1 MAVDRAMKP
10 VTMYQANDGMRF
22 NTEHEALARDALIAE
37 CDAEMAKLGIRKP
50 PEDIGFTNGS
60 GYIQQPIGSRGA
72 LEAFLRAKGTNRDSD
87 GPIGRLLYRLHC
99 MDERDR
105 EWAQPFFAL
114 NPPTNAMEV
123 AR

>member
-1 MAVDRAMKP
+1 MKP
-10 VTMYQANDGMRF
+10 VTMYMANDGELF
-22 NTEHEALARDALIAE
+22 HTEHEALTRDALIAE
-37 CDAEMAKLGIRKP
+37 CDAEMTKRGIRKRP
-50 PEDIGFTNGS
+50 DDIGFSNGS
-60 GYIQQPIGSRGA
+60 GYIQQPIGSWWA
-72 LEAFLRAKGTNRDSD
+72 LEIFLRGKGANRDSE

-99 MDERDR
+99 LDTQDR